1 MKLRVTEPGEKPGIE
16 QIKQK
21 LKILDLTATYLIKTL
36 EIDARVIRARYN
48 ALVKEGFKPEEALEI
63 IKARGAEV

>member
-21 LKILDLTATYLIKTL
+21 LKILDLTAAYLIETL

-63 IKARGAEV
+63 VKARGAEV